1 MFEKAFPY
9 YLSLGMDFTQYWEGD
24 SWLTKAYRDASEIKN
39 QRMSE
44 KLWLQGYY
52 NFQAFST
59 ALSNLNFSK
68 KKRKL
73 NEYMKEPI
81 RLLPL
86 TEQEKKQRAEI
97 ERQKV
102 IDYFN
107 NLAKKWNKK

>member
-1 MFEKAFPY
+1 MFKEAFPY
-9 YLSLGMDFTQYWEGD
+9 YLSLGMTFAQYWEGD
-24 SWLTKAYRDASEIKN
+24 AWLLKAYRRASQIQN

-44 KLWLQGYY
+44 ELWLQGYY
-52 NFQAFST
+52 NFHAFSV

-73 NEYMKEPI
+73 NEYMKEPL

-86 TEQEKKQRAEI
+86 TKAEKEEKAKA

-107 NLAKKWNKK
+107 NLAKKWENK